1 MAVDTRT
8 YFTHTFVCAFSVMTS
23 SSPFLPPSLGNTY
36 RLFPLL
42 VFRVKKKLTTAT
54 NRNFCDSKSCADK
67 QNNANHFSSA
77 SARVES
83 CFRMSRTI
91 QTLSREPRSFIFV
104 LSLRQRYTY
113 SISSSTRNVGVS
125 LRPVTRIRANLRALS
140 LLLAARTP
148 PLARASPFA
157 RTTDTRIDSDT
168 TRRCLSRFATTIQS
182 SRILSPRC
190 RRPPPCCRRDRLS
203 PSNRRR

>member
-1 MAVDTRT
+1 MLFVFCGVVRFSAVVRFCGAWDCCDDSHGQKWIDSTKVKLEQLRRVIG
-8 YFTHTFVCAFSVMTS
+8 YLKRNRKKQYTHKFVWAFSVMTS

-104 LSLRQRYTY
+104 LSLRQR
-113 SISSSTRNVGVS
+113 
-125 LRPVTRIRANLRALS
+125 
-140 LLLAARTP
+140 
-148 PLARASPFA
+148 
-157 RTTDTRIDSDT
+157 
-168 TRRCLSRFATTIQS
+168 
-182 SRILSPRC
+182 
-190 RRPPPCCRRDRLS
+190 
-203 PSNRRR
+203 